1 MRSKYNCGSVFIRRK
16 IHINLSVCIG
26 HDILHA
32 IGGFAHI
39 RNGCLYSEFI
49 RQIYH
54 RTVNRTGSVG
64 HAGKHTFCCF
74 HAAAGNGNRAGGT
87 ATSASD
93 VGCIFASGCGYSSP
107 TNCDITSGSS
117 FSTADSRSAQ
127 TSGSRYCSSA
137 YGDISSVFVPSASD
151 SRSKVSSGCCYLS
164 SVYRNIASDSSNI

>member
-1 MRSKYNCGSVFIRRK
+1 MRTEYNRGFTSRK
-16 IHINLSVCIG
+16 IHVNFSVRIG

-32 IGGFAHI
+32 IGGFAHM
-39 RNGCLYSEFI
+39 RNGCLCSDFI

-54 RTVNRTGSVG
+54 RTVNRIGSVD
-64 HAGKHTFCCF
+64 HAGKRTVFCF
-74 HAAAGNGNRAGGT
+74 HATAGNGNHAGGT

-93 VGCIFASGCGYSSP
+93 VGCFFASGCGYSSP

-117 FSTADSRSAQ
+117 FSTADSRSAPA
-127 TSGSRYCSSA
+127 SGRCYCSSA

-151 SRSKVSSGCCYLS
+151 SRSKVSSGGCYLS